1 MSEDSKLSPVGDS
14 DGIRYGRRAPFF
26 APVPEWILCA
36 GLSPQAVALY
46 AVLLAHVNRKR
57 EDGRSFPGMA
67 ALAEMLGYRK
77 RQSVAPYLREL
88 EAVGAIEIRDVPCF
102 TGHRHE
108 YVVNEVPVV
117 GYEGF
122 MSINEFHD
130 ARRKR
135 RSSVG
140 GMSAVAD
147 LATSAVEDVAASAVA
162 DMNQTNPPR
171 RSGLD
176 ELTSGDADAAI
187 GQKSPKAEARRRIYP
202 HPQMYKWAEDGD
214 VIQYLCGAAVK
225 AITKAGLEPH
235 PGMADAIGHTLKEK
249 YAGRPRRDMLTEV
262 ERWVN
267 LAGTDHDGCGWLA
280 SAPTPRSVGD
290 PWAA

>member
-1 MSEDSKLSPVGDS
+1 MSEHSNLPSGS
-14 DGIRYGRRAPFF
+14 DGIRYGRRAQFF

-88 EAVGAIEIRDVPCF
+88 ETVEAIEINDVPCF

-117 GYEGF
+117 GYAGF

-130 ARRKR
+130 ARKNR

-140 GMSAVAD
+140 GLSATAD
-147 LATSAVEDVAASAVA
+147 LAASATEDVATSATA

-171 RSGLD
+171 RSGPD
-176 ELTSGDADAAI
+176 ELTSGDAYAAV
-187 GQKSPKAEARRRIYP
+187 GQKSQPRARRRIYP
-202 HPQMYKWAEDGD
+202 HPQMYKWAEDAD

-225 AITKAGLEPH
+225 AMRKAGLEPH
-235 PGMADAIGHTLKEK
+235 WDAANGIGKTLKTK
-249 YAGRPRRDMLTEV
+249 YAGRTRKEMLAEV

-267 LAGTDHDGCGWLA
+267 LAGTDHEGCGWLA
-280 SAPTPRSVGD
+280 SLPSQRS
-290 PWAA
+290 AA